1 MTSSQ
6 ETEEKMITRSQAK
19 KNDPLYQSHIIKQ
32 EKLKPGDI
40 RIYRLKIILDTIV
53 EIVDCVNNWGLNE
66 EQAENVLDLL
76 ENLEKCGICS
86 QKWVDKTYK
95 NIIKTDY

>member
-19 KNDPLYQSHIIKQ
+19 KNNPVYQEYLRKQ
-32 EKLKPGDI
+32 GKLNAEKI
-40 RIYRLKIILDTIV
+40 RMCRLKIMLDTIV

-86 QKWVDKTYK
+86 QEWVDKTYK
-95 NIIKTDY
+95 NIIKR